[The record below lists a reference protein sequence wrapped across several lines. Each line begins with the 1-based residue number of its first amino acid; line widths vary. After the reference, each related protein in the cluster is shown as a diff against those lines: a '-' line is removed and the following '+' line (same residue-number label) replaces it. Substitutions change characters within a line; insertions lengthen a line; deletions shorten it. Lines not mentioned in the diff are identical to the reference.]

1 VSLADLGLHLVALL
15 VYPGL
20 AASVLFGALAET
32 AFAFVRGPGG
42 LREVVA
48 ATLVRLRLTVTA
60 AGAAELAAALLAVLA
75 SAQLAAPFNPVSP
88 LERNLLVAAVAL
100 IAAAWLAWARGWRA
114 SGPAPALVTQACWLV
129 ALVGPALVSQT
140 LRPQA
145 LGAMAV
151 PAQLPL
157 KVGSAVLY
165 LVCLPGVLQLLP
177 DLAPGAGPE
186 REAQPAGG
194 RLLLWLPMCGLF
206 ASLFLPP
213 APADV
218 LGTVRFLAV
227 CGAAAA
233 AAIGLGAGL
242 AGRAV
247 PAGHYL
253 RVAVPLAGLVLA
265 TAAVTSVIS

>member
-1 VSLADLGLHLVALL
+1 MSLADLGLHVLALL

-20 AASVLFGALAET
+20 AASLVFGVLAEA
-32 AFAFVRGPGG
+32 AFAFVRGRAG
-42 LREVVA
+42 LREAVPA
-48 ATLVRLRLTVTA
+48 AIARLRLTV
-60 AGAAELAAALLAVLA
+60 AGAGAGELAAALLAVLA
-75 SAQLAAPFNPVSP
+75 SAQLAAPYNPVPP

-100 IAAAWLAWARGWRA
+100 LAAAWLAWARGWTA
-114 SGPAPALVTQACWLV
+114 SGPLLALVTQACWLV
-129 ALVGPALVSQT
+129 ALLGPAVVSQT

-145 LGAMAV
+145 LGAVAL

-186 REAQPAGG
+186 PEAQTAGG
-194 RLLLWLPMCGLF
+194 RLLLWLPVCGLF

-213 APADV
+213 ASGDA
-218 LGTVRFLAV
+218 LGAARFLAV
-227 CGAAAA
+227 CGGAAA

-265 TAAVTSVIS
+265 AAAVTSAIP